1 MHQFLAL
8 QKLTLDLYPQKSD
21 FFSRHNMVITE
32 ETEKKMQPE
41 KMDNLAIGEALRDLI
56 IIARNNDRLTC
67 GVASSAKLLEMNSD
81 VVMMCI
87 LPVDPNQPVTV
98 AIQQTLIE
106 AFCWEREICL
116 MKVDSTEK
124 LASLVRADDSNGN
137 EQDYKDY
144 CCVLVQCPS
153 ESNTSQPDKM
163 IAKYYNLYMNGSSN
177 RPIIE
182 LPG

>member
-1 MHQFLAL
+1 MILPDDA
-8 QKLTLDLYPQKSD
+8 
-21 FFSRHNMVITE
+21 
-32 ETEKKMQPE
+32 EKQMQPE
-41 KMDNLAIGEALRDLI
+41 SMDNLGEVVRDLI
-56 IIARNNDRLTC
+56 IVARNDDRLTC
-67 GVASSAKLLEMNSD
+67 GVASSVKLLEMNSD

-98 AIQQTLIE
+98 GIQQTLIE
-106 AFCWEREICL
+106 AFCWESDICL

-124 LASLVRADDSNGN
+124 LANLIRADDSNGN

-153 ESNTSQPDKM
+153 SESTTSRPDR
-163 IAKYYNLYMNGSSN
+163 IFATYYNNLYMNGTSN
-177 RPIIE
+177 RSILV